1 MLNICECLKVL
12 QLLTIVTGN
21 GCDEKE
27 KTKKEK
33 WSNERKNKKTK
44 RKKNKKRKEKKR
56 KRENDFRSD
65 ENRLLKIDLLIGR
78 RS

>member
-1 MLNICECLKVL
+1 
-12 QLLTIVTGN
+12 VTGN

-27 KTKKEK
+27 KK
-33 WSNERKNKKTK
+33 
-44 RKKNKKRKEKKR
+44 KKR

-65 ENRLLKIDLLIGR
+65 ENRLLKKGLPDLLIGR